1 MKKMAKVLSAVLAL
15 VMIVCMFASCGAKKD
30 VLYVATNAEFKP
42 FETIENG
49 EIVGFD
55 IDLIKA
61 IAGKLDM
68 EVKLDNMEFDGVIS
82 AVNQGTDDVAIS
94 GLTINETRKK
104 SVDFS
109 DAYFKG
115 AAQILIVAKNDAHY
129 TGKTKAELDEQLKNQ
144 TIGVCSGFTGE
155 AYAKG
160 DEEWG
165 FKAIEGAKVNIYDN
179 ISLAIED
186 LKNGTINAIIMDDVP
201 AKESAATDENK
212 NDIKCIDIPL
222 TVEEY
227 GIAVKKG
234 NTELLDKINKAL
246 KELEAEGEL
255 QKIADKW
262 GVKLG

>member
-1 MKKMAKVLSAVLAL
+1 MKKMAKILSVVLAL
-15 VMIVCMFASCGAKKD
+15 VMIMSVFSACGAKKN
-30 VLYVATNAEFKP
+30 VLYVAVNAEFPP
-42 FETIENG
+42 FETIVDG

-68 EVKLDNMEFDGVIS
+68 EVQIDNMEFDGVIS
-82 AVNQGTDDVAIS
+82 AVNQGADDVAIS
-94 GLTINETRKK
+94 GLTINETRKQ

-115 AAQILIVAKNDAHY
+115 AAQILIVRSDDTHY

-144 TIGVCSGFTGE
+144 SIGVCSGFTGA
-155 AYAKG
+155 AYASG
-160 DEEWG
+160 DAEWG
-165 FKAIEGAKVNIYDN
+165 FKAIEGAKVKTYDN

-201 AKESAATDENK
+201 AKEATATDENK
-212 NDIKCIDIPL
+212 NDIKCIDIAL

-234 NTELLDKINKAL
+234 NTELLGKINQAL

-255 QKIADKW
+255 QRIADKW
-262 GVKLG
+262 GVTLG